1 MKRFLPAL
9 LSLVVV
15 LLPSLE
21 GWSFPPCPGS
31 YDKGTWNNCLGTYT
45 WSPQNKYVGTWKDGK
60 KHGQGTHT
68 FPDGSMYV
76 GTWKD
81 GNKHGQGVYTL
92 TDGRK

>member
-1 MKRFLPAL
+1 MP
-9 LSLVVV
+9 V
-15 LLPSLE
+15 
-21 GWSFPPCPGS
+21 CPGS

-45 WSPQNKYVGTWKDGK
+45 WSPENKYVGAWKDGK

-81 GNKHGQGVYTL
+81 GNKHGKGTNTFPDGSMFVGTWEDGNKPVSYTHL
-92 TDGRK
+92 RAHET